1 MAALTK
7 LYSSPRAVPHHSGL
21 AGLAVRQPTSTTKVK
36 PSLVASDLTYP
47 IAIPIVSLNI
57 LHIMAQDPVQLI
69 AQADKAYS
77 SAGSG
82 WNWRSLTGSKTDN
95 LENAAEL
102 YIRAA
107 AAYRA
112 KRAMRD
118 AGNAYEKV
126 SVPDRFDSIPFPP
139 LSVRP
144 FAPRTNDYIQA
155 ANIQGTKLSEPDD
168 MANTLQEAF
177 KVYREDYPEDAARC
191 LSQAIDHY
199 VYKGNYRRAATQKQS
214 LAEMYEEKQDLANAR
229 SAYSEAAQWYEDDN
243 APALASKLNLKA
255 AEFAAMEGDY
265 LDAVQRFEHVSKLT
279 AKNTAMKL
287 SLKIYLLNA
296 GICHLALDIIGAKR
310 ALESYRELDPQF
322 PQTDQYMLLADLT
335 DIVEEGDSEAFV
347 TRLKQFED
355 KRITVAPWQW
365 AVFRRCVSHFIDEVL
380 ANCKLYRINDQLKEK
395 EEDFS

>member
-1 MAALTK
+1 
-7 LYSSPRAVPHHSGL
+7 
-21 AGLAVRQPTSTTKVK
+21 
-36 PSLVASDLTYP
+36 
-47 IAIPIVSLNI
+47 
-57 LHIMAQDPVQLI
+57 
-69 AQADKAYS
+69 
-77 SAGSG
+77 
-82 WNWRSLTGSKTDN
+82 
-95 LENAAEL
+95 
-102 YIRAA
+102 
-107 AAYRA
+107 
-112 KRAMRD
+112 
-118 AGNAYEKV
+118 
-126 SVPDRFDSIPFPP
+126 
-139 LSVRP
+139 
-144 FAPRTNDYIQA
+144 
-155 ANIQGTKLSEPDD
+155 

-365 AVFRRCVSHFIDEVL
+365 AVFRRYVGRISLTRSLLIVSCTGSMTNLRRRKRTFHNSSSQP
-380 ANCKLYRINDQLKEK
+380 A
-395 EEDFS
+395 